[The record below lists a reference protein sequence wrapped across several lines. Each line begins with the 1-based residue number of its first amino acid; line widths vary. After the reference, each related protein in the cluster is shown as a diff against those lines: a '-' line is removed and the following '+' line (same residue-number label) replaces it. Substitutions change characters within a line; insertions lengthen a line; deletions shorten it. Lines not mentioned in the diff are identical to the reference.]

1 MDMAVG
7 DVVIVKFV
15 RLKTILNVV
24 VVVVVVVAV
33 VVVVV
38 FVVAFDFQILAYD
51 CMQQRFLRPMNI
63 RNFR

>member
-24 VVVVVVVAV
+24 VIIVVVVVVV
-33 VVVVV
+33 GVV
-38 FVVAFDFQILAYD
+38 FVVVFDFQSLAYD

-63 RNFR
+63 LNFR

>member
-1 MDMAVG
+1 MDM

-15 RLKTILNVV
+15 RLKTILNVVVV

>member
-15 RLKTILNVV
+15 RLKTILNV